1 MGPYISKTGT
11 RDLVSKSL
19 AETTSMRCELFQK
32 DWNSQQAHS
41 RQVSGN
47 RKRVRIDH
55 SSQQAKLS
63 SLRPWWFFFLFQEN
77 RKQSR
82 KHAKTALTA
91 SAVPGWRRDRMTG
104 PHIAGSHNLGRWW
117 WSRGCSDPGH
127 SGWHQCWLA
136 ESHTYRRRPS

>member
-1 MGPYISKTGT
+1 MGPYISKMGT

-32 DWNSQQAHS
+32 DWNSQQAHP

-63 SLRPWWFFFLFQEN
+63 SLRLWWFFFSFKRTESRAEN
-77 RKQSR
+77 TQR
-82 KHAKTALTA
+82 L
-91 SAVPGWRRDRMTG
+91 
-104 PHIAGSHNLGRWW
+104 
-117 WSRGCSDPGH
+117 H
-127 SGWHQCWLA
+127 SQLQQCQVGV
-136 ESHTYRRRPS
+136 EIE